1 MLAFC
6 ITFALYRYTTVQE
19 WEAATSSSVE
29 KLKSYAGQSYKD
41 TSDALDTT
49 KSQTAKEYTQG
60 STAQIDSNIL
70 PPIAKPIGDWE
81 LGQKQSATT
90 QKPIAEGTPKVMI
103 TPTSSPTPGRH
114 FGLSGQGRLDA
125 PPPLGNDIPVIH
137 WEHLPEHFP
146 LPKESIIAL
155 PTDTP
160 KPIAKLQH
168 VFKSETAKEKSD
180 REQKQAEIKAAFQ
193 HSWKGYKDNAWL
205 HDELRPVNGD
215 NRDTFCGWGATLVDA
230 LDTLWIMGLEKEF
243 IEATEALEKIDFT
256 TTTRTDIPLFE
267 TTIRYLGGLL
277 SAYDVSGAK
286 HKIILSKA
294 QELGNIL
301 ISAFDTPN
309 RMPIMY
315 YNWRPTFA
323 KNPHRAGTRTVLAEL
338 GSLSMEFTRLAQL
351 TGEDKYYDAIARITN
366 ELQIMQPTTLLPGLW
381 PEQIDT
387 SGCQKT
393 ISISTESSGHSRN
406 SFDQTNASNGFGG
419 KGGKLPG
426 GKRVVL
432 DALQKRQLYSDDDE
446 IEEVH
451 KGLEAGAP
459 ITPRPYEDDA
469 PTENDDAKKLASPAS
484 KNDVPKI
491 ESLSEVKDTKVAVS
505 PVSSPIVA
513 AKAGV
518 IPPGAMAGSDEFSP
532 PITREKVDCLA
543 QGLTS
548 PPHAWSEDFKFGG
561 AADSTYEYLPK
572 MHLLLGG
579 QVAQYGE
586 MYEKAIDAANKY
598 LLFRAMIQ
606 DEKREILVLGGAKV
620 KEGWLEYPEGNFTL
634 SPEQSH
640 LLCFAGGMYAM
651 GSKIFKREQ
660 DFEIAKKITDGCIWS
675 YENMASGIMPES
687 MDLIPCPSRTNCP
700 WNETLWTETL
710 DPYWR
715 EREENRLQA
724 QANTMPYRG
733 YAASDEDGLDAADF
747 RVRKFEGDQGKEI
760 EIPNEDPLQ
769 RRASDE
775 EAQQSAS
782 PTGLAMSKPTET
794 SDMDVEQEALHNMF
808 PTHEE
813 YVKELMENSRLPKGV
828 PSIRSRGYILRPEA
842 IESVFIMYRMTG
854 DEYWREKGWKMWQ
867 AISRETKAEFGHSA
881 IKDVTRAEYEYNH
894 SNEMESFWLAE
905 TLKYF
910 YLLFSP
916 PDTISLDDW
925 VL

>member
-1 MLAFC
+1 M
-6 ITFALYRYTTVQE
+6 QE

-41 TSDALDTT
+41 KSDTLDT
-49 KSQTAKEYTQG
+49 KKPQTVDEYTQG
-60 STAQIDSNIL
+60 SIEQIDSKIP

-81 LGQKQSATT
+81 LGHRESAKT
-90 QKPIAEGTPKVMI
+90 QKPIAKDTNKIVNIPTP
-103 TPTSSPTPGRH
+103 SPTPGRE

-137 WEHLPEHFP
+137 WEQLPEHFP
-146 LPKESIIAL
+146 LPKESIITL
-155 PTDTP
+155 PTNTP
-160 KPIAKLQH
+160 KPIEKLQH
-168 VFKSETAKEKSD
+168 VFKAETAKEKSD
-180 REQKQAEIKAAFQ
+180 RERKQAEIKAAFQ
-193 HSWKGYKDNAWL
+193 HSWQGYKDNAWL

-230 LDTLWIMGLEKEF
+230 LDTLWIMGLEKDF
-243 IEATEALEKIDFT
+243 KEATEALEKIDFT
-256 TTTRTDIPLFE
+256 TTTRADIPLFE

-294 QELGNIL
+294 QEIGNIL

-366 ELQIMQPTTLLPGLW
+366 ELQIMQPTTRVPGLW
-381 PEQIDT
+381 PEHIDT
-387 SGCQKT
+387 SGCQKPSSP
-393 ISISTESSGHSRN
+393 SIQSPSHNRN
-406 SFDQTNASNGFGG
+406 SFDQGNDSDDFGG
-419 KGGKLPG
+419 KGGKLSG

-432 DALQKRQLYSDDDE
+432 DPLRKRQLYSDDAE
-446 IEEVH
+446 VEEVH
-451 KGLEAGAP
+451 KGLAAGAP
-459 ITPRPYEDDA
+459 APKTDDSK
-469 PTENDDAKKLASPAS
+469 TENP
-484 KNDVPKI
+484 PG
-491 ESLSEVKDTKVAVS
+491 VKDTKPAVS
-505 PVSSPIVA
+505 PVSTPIVA

-518 IPPGAMAGSDEFSP
+518 IPPGETPDGDDFSVP
-532 PITREKVDCLA
+532 STIEKVDCLA

-548 PPHAWSEDFKFGG
+548 PPHAWSEEFKFSG

-586 MYEKAIDAANKY
+586 MYEKAVDAANKH
-598 LLFRAMIQ
+598 LLFRAMIE
-606 DEKREILVLGGAKV
+606 DEKREILVVGNARV
-620 KEGWLEYPEGNFTL
+620 AEGWPEYPDGNFTL
-634 SPEQSH
+634 RPEQSH
-640 LLCFAGGMYAM
+640 LLCFTGGMYAI

-660 DFEIAKKITDGCIWS
+660 DFDIAKKITDGCIWS
-675 YENMASGIMPES
+675 YENMVSGIMPES
-687 MDLIPCPSRTNCP
+687 MDMIPCPSRINCP

-710 DPYWR
+710 DPHWR

-724 QANTMPYRG
+724 QANTMSYRG
-733 YAASDEDGLDAADF
+733 DSASEEDGSDATSF
-747 RVRKFEGDQGKEI
+747 RVRKYEGDQGKET
-760 EIPNEDPLQ
+760 EESNENPLQ
-769 RRASDE
+769 GRASDE
-775 EAQQSAS
+775 EAKQTAS
-782 PTGLAMSKPTET
+782 PTVQPTAQPSED
-794 SDMDVEQEALHNMF
+794 SDIDAEQEALMNMF

-813 YVKELMENSRLPKGV
+813 YVKELMKNSRIPKGV
-828 PSIRSRGYILRPEA
+828 HSIGSRSYILRPEA

-881 IKDVTRAEYEYNH
+881 IRDVTRTEHEYNH

-910 YLLFSP
+910 YLLFSS